1 VLKYYATLCT
11 YVYAWLFKPLEFIY
25 EGVAVSIFKKK
36 NIAEEILNEEL
47 SAAEEYAP
55 FEEELAQIKKEKKL
69 KRRRRQ
75 RFWDRVAGF
84 IIVTVLVVGCSCLG
98 LEYVLVKGPS
108 PALGELFINTMYET
122 RRFRF
127 IPQIFLTADEVAEIR
142 QTEEI
147 DKSTQSDTSLINI
160 SNAEEMTVDGVDA
173 YGLVDEDG
181 DGIIFQEVKG
191 NGFMGYM
198 TVILDP
204 TRVFVGMP
212 DSYGGVGLTL
222 EQMVE
227 KYEALGGINAGGFKD
242 DGGGGFGGIPE
253 GLTIIDGVVYNKDM
267 GMAHPIAGLDKDGV
281 LHVGYYTYDDCRA
294 TNIVNAV
301 SFGPVLITN
310 GEPAP
315 AETLA
320 SSVNPRTA
328 IAQRADGA
336 IIMLVIDGR
345 QVHSIGAT
353 YQDMV
358 DILLSYG
365 AVNACNMDGGSSTV
379 MHYGGEYVNSCSAD
393 NGQPRPLPN
402 AFLFK

>member
-1 VLKYYATLCT
+1 M
-11 YVYAWLFKPLEFIY
+11 
-25 EGVAVSIFKKK
+25 SIFKKK
-36 NIAEEILNEEL
+36 DVINEETEIIREDVPAVDK
-47 SAAEEYAP
+47 AAE
-55 FEEELAQIKKEKKL
+55 KKAKKL

-84 IIVTVLVVGCSCLG
+84 IIASVLVGGCSCLA
-98 LEYVLVKGPS
+98 LEYILVKGPS

-127 IPQIFLTADEVAEIR
+127 IPQIFLTQEEVDEIR
-142 QTEEI
+142 KTEEM
-147 DKSTQSDTSLINI
+147 DKSTQSDTSLITI
-160 SNAEEMTVDGVDA
+160 THEEPVDGKDA

-198 TVILDP
+198 TIVLDP
-204 TRVFVGMP
+204 TRVFVGKP
-212 DSYGGVGLTL
+212 ENYGGVGLTL
-222 EQMVE
+222 EEMVI
-227 KYEALGGINAGGFKD
+227 KYDALGGINAGGFKD
-242 DGGGGFGGIPE
+242 DGGNGFGGMPE
-253 GLTIIDGVVYNKDM
+253 GLTIIDGVCYNSDM
-267 GMAHPIAGLDKDGV
+267 GMAYPIAGLDANGM
-281 LHVGYYTYDDCRA
+281 LHVGYYNYDDCVGLG
-294 TNIVNAV
+294 IKHAV
-301 SFGPVLITN
+301 SFGPILITN

-315 AETLA
+315 EHTLA

-328 IAQRADGA
+328 IAQRGDGA
-336 IIMLVIDGR
+336 IILLVIDGR

-358 DILLSYG
+358 NMLLDYG
-365 AVNACNMDGGSSTV
+365 AVNAINMDGGSSTV
-379 MHYGGEYVNSCSAD
+379 MHYGGVYVNSCSAD

>member
-1 VLKYYATLCT
+1 VN
-11 YVYAWLFKPLEFIY
+11 
-25 EGVAVSIFKKK
+25 IFKKK
-36 NIAEEILNEEL
+36 NDNVEQEIVETPATETENKEQLKEEK
-47 SAAEEYAP
+47 
-55 FEEELAQIKKEKKL
+55 AQLKKEKKL
-69 KRRRRQ
+69 KKRKRQ

-84 IIVTVLVVGCSCLG
+84 IIATVLVVGCSCLA
-98 LEYVLVKGPS
+98 LEFILVKGPS

-127 IPQIFLTADEVAEIR
+127 IPQIFLTEAEVAEIR
-142 QTEEI
+142 KTEEM
-147 DKSTQSDTSLINI
+147 DKSSQSDASLINI
-160 SNAEEMTVDGVDA
+160 SEEKVSEDGVDA
-173 YGLVDEDG
+173 YGLRDDDG

-204 TRVFVGMP
+204 TRVFVGKP
-212 DSYGGVGLTL
+212 DDYGGVGLTL
-222 EQMVE
+222 EQLVQ
-227 KYEALGGINAGGFKD
+227 KYDALGGINAGGFKD
-242 DGGGGFGGIPE
+242 DGGAGFGGMPE
-253 GLTIIDGVVYNKDM
+253 GLTIIDGVCYNSDM
-267 GMAHPIAGLDKDGV
+267 GTEYPIAGLDAKGV
-281 LHVGYYTYDDCRA
+281 LHVGYYNYDDCMGLGLQH
-294 TNIVNAV
+294 AV
-301 SFGPVLITN
+301 SFGPILIYN

-315 AETLA
+315 EETLA

-328 IAQRADGA
+328 IAQRGDGA

-358 DILLSYG
+358 EMLLSYG
-365 AVNACNMDGGSSTV
+365 AVNAINMDGGSSTV

>member
-1 VLKYYATLCT
+1 M
-11 YVYAWLFKPLEFIY
+11 
-25 EGVAVSIFKKK
+25 SIFKKNK
-36 NIAEEILNEEL
+36 IAEEETLYEE
-47 SAAEEYAP
+47 STAP
-55 FEEELAQIKKEKKL
+55 ETLVSEEELAQLKKEKKL

-127 IPQIFLTADEVAEIR
+127 IPQIFLTAEEVAAIR
-142 QTEEI
+142 DTEVI
-147 DKSTQSDTSLINI
+147 DKDTQSDTSLIHI
-160 SNAEEMTVDGVDA
+160 PSEEEKTVDGMDA
-173 YGLVDEDG
+173 YGLIDDDG

-227 KYEALGGINAGGFKD
+227 KYDALGGINAGGFKD
-242 DGGGGFGGIPE
+242 DGGGGFGGLPE
-253 GLTIIDGVVYNKDM
+253 GLTIIDGTCYNSDM
-267 GMAHPIAGLDKDGV
+267 GMSHPIAGLDKDGI

-315 AETLA
+315 EKTLA

-358 DILLSYG
+358 DILLDLG

-379 MHYGGEYVNSCSAD
+379 MHYRGEYVNSCSAD

>member
-1 VLKYYATLCT
+1 MTCT
-11 YVYAWLFKPLEFIY
+11 AIIY
-25 EGVAVSIFKKK
+25 QTFNCEGVAVNIFKKK
-36 NIAEEILNEEL
+36 RFSGEEYLNEEID
-47 SAAEEYAP
+47 AAEDTVAEEASY
-55 FEEELAQIKKEKKL
+55 EEERERLRKNKKL

-127 IPQIFLTADEVAEIR
+127 IPQLFLTAEEVAEIR
-142 QTEEI
+142 STEEI
-147 DKSTQSDTSLINI
+147 DKDTQSDTSLIHI
-160 SNAEEMTVDGVDA
+160 PTEEEKTVDGMDA

-181 DGIIFQEVKG
+181 DGIIFMEVKG

-204 TRVFVGMP
+204 TRVFIGMP

-222 EQMVE
+222 EEMVY
-227 KYEALGGINAGGFKD
+227 KYDALGGINAGGFKD
-242 DGGGGFGGIPE
+242 DGGGGFGGLPE
-253 GLTIIDGVVYNKDM
+253 GLTIIDGVCYNPDM
-267 GMAHPIAGLDKDGV
+267 GAGHPIAGLDKDGI

-315 AETLA
+315 PETLA

-358 DILLSYG
+358 DLLLGYG

>member
-1 VLKYYATLCT
+1 MG
-11 YVYAWLFKPLEFIY
+11 I
-25 EGVAVSIFKKK
+25 IKKK
-36 NIAEEILNEEL
+36 EKIYDDYQQEEV
-47 SAAEEYAP
+47 
-55 FEEELAQIKKEKKL
+55 FVDKAQLKHEKKL

-84 IIVTVLVVGCSCLG
+84 IIVSVLVGGCACLG

-127 IPQIFLTADEVAEIR
+127 IPQIFLTEEEVGKIR
-142 QTEEI
+142 STEEI
-147 DKSTQSDTSLINI
+147 DKSTQSDTTLIHI
-160 SNAEEMTVDGVDA
+160 DATETVSSDGTDA
-173 YGLVDEDG
+173 YGEKDEDG
-181 DGIIFQEVKG
+181 DGIIFKEVKG
-191 NGFMGYM
+191 NGYMGYM
-198 TVILDP
+198 TIILDP
-204 TRVFVGMP
+204 TRVFIGKP

-222 EQMVE
+222 EEMVY
-227 KYEALGGINAGGFKD
+227 KFDALGGINAGGFKD
-242 DGGGGFGGIPE
+242 DGGGGFGGMPE
-253 GLTIIDGVVYNKDM
+253 GLTIIDGVCYNSDM
-267 GMAHPIAGLDKDGV
+267 GAGHPIAGLDKDGV

-315 AETLA
+315 PETLA

-328 IAQRADGA
+328 IAQRGDGA

-358 DILLSYG
+358 DLLLDHG

-379 MHYGGEYVNSCSAD
+379 MHYGGVYVNSCSAD

>member
-1 VLKYYATLCT
+1 MN
-11 YVYAWLFKPLEFIY
+11 
-25 EGVAVSIFKKK
+25 IFKKK
-36 NIAEEILNEEL
+36 DKLMDEVAETVEVESPVEDK
-47 SAAEEYAP
+47 
-55 FEEELAQIKKEKKL
+55 AQLKKAKKL

-127 IPQIFLTADEVAEIR
+127 IPQIFLTENEVAEIR
-142 QTEEI
+142 KTEEM
-147 DKSTQSDTSLINI
+147 DKSTQSDTSLIHI
-160 SNAEEMTVDGVDA
+160 SQEETHPNGVDA

-204 TRVFVGMP
+204 TRVFVGKP
-212 DSYGGVGLTL
+212 ENYGGVGLTL
-222 EQMVE
+222 EEMVF

-242 DGGGGFGGIPE
+242 DGGAGFGGMPE
-253 GLTIIDGVVYNKDM
+253 GLTIIDGVCYNSDM
-267 GMAHPIAGLDKDGV
+267 GTAFPIAGLDADGM
-281 LHVGYYTYDDCRA
+281 LHVGYYNYDDCVGLG
-294 TNIVNAV
+294 IVNAV
-301 SFGPVLITN
+301 SFGPILISN

-315 AETLA
+315 ADTLA

-328 IAQRADGA
+328 IAQRGDGA

-358 DILLSYG
+358 DMLLSYG
-365 AVNACNMDGGSSTV
+365 AVNAINMDGGSSTV
-379 MHYGGEYVNSCSAD
+379 MHYGGVYVNSCSAD

>member
-1 VLKYYATLCT
+1 MIKYHAVLCS
-11 YVYAWLFKPLEFIY
+11 YVNLVYFIDFF
-25 EGVAVSIFKKK
+25 EGVKVSIFKNKK
-36 NIAEEILNEEL
+36 NDNIVEEPVVQEK
-47 SAAEEYAP
+47 SVTPVDKAAEKRA
-55 FEEELAQIKKEKKL
+55 KKL
-69 KRRRRQ
+69 KKRRRR

-84 IIVTVLVVGCSCLG
+84 IIVSVLVGGCSCLG
-98 LEYVLVKGPS
+98 LEYILVKGPS
-108 PALGELFINTMYET
+108 PELGELFINTMYET

-127 IPQIFLTADEVAEIR
+127 IPQIFLTEAEVAEIR
-142 QTEEI
+142 KTEEM
-147 DKSTQSDTSLINI
+147 DKSTQSNTELIHI
-160 SNAEEMTVDGVDA
+160 VEEKVNDDGADA

-204 TRVFVGMP
+204 SRVFVGKP
-212 DSYGGVGLTL
+212 ENYGGVGLTL
-222 EQMVE
+222 EEMVV
-227 KYEALGGINAGGFKD
+227 KYDALGGINAGGFKD
-242 DGGGGFGGIPE
+242 DGGSGFGGMPE
-253 GLTIIDGVVYNKDM
+253 GLTIIDGVCYNSDM
-267 GMAHPIAGLDKDGV
+267 GAGHPIAGLDKDGV

-315 AETLA
+315 PETLA

-328 IAQRADGA
+328 IAQRGDGA

-358 DILLSYG
+358 DLLLDHG

-379 MHYGGEYVNSCSAD
+379 MHYGGVYVNSCSAD